1 MKKKKYLLIII
12 LLLLLSLI
20 IIFFIRKN
28 DKIIITFIDNNQI
41 IKEIKTKKGDVI
53 SLPKLTSD
61 NYKFD
66 GWLYKEKVLTNN
78 AWFNENATVV
88 AKWSEKPP
96 VMTINFDTDGGIDLK
111 SIMVECNSSL
121 KLPIPIKKGYQFISW
136 IDSEDKEINDNTE
149 LKCQN
154 ITLKAK
160 WIKKETN
167 TIFTN
172 LDDTLKN
179 VGITKTYHEYNPSK
193 DAITIYLF
201 YGKTCI
207 HCHNFLSF
215 LNDIVPEYGKYFN
228 LEAYE
233 VWNNDDN
240 KNLFNEVL
248 SFQNKDNTS
257 VPHII
262 IGENILKGYNKNNNE
277 DIIYLITK
285 LYNTNILDRY
295 DIMQEIDK

>member
-1 MKKKKYLLIII
+1 MKKRIII
-12 LLLLLSLI
+12 LLVILLLIVLVIAFLI
-20 IIFFIRKN
+20 LNKN
-28 DKIIITFIDNNQI
+28 DEIIITFRDNNQT
-41 IKEIKTKKGDVI
+41 IKEIKIKKGDII

-61 NYKFD
+61 NHKFD

-96 VMTINFDTDGGIDLK
+96 VMTINFDTDGGIDLN
-111 SIMVECNSSL
+111 SITVECNSSL

-136 IDSEDKEINDNTE
+136 IDSEDKEINDNTK
-149 LKCQN
+149 LKCQD

-172 LDDTLKN
+172 LDDTLKS

-233 VWNNDDN
+233 VWNNAEN
-240 KNLFNEVL
+240 KELYNKVL

-277 DIIYLITK
+277 DIINLIMK

-295 DIMQEIDK
+295 DIMQEFDK

>member
-1 MKKKKYLLIII
+1 MKKRIII
-12 LLLLLSLI
+12 LLVILLLIVLVIAFLI
-20 IIFFIRKN
+20 LNKN
-28 DKIIITFIDNNQI
+28 DEIIITFRDNNQT
-41 IKEIKTKKGDVI
+41 IKEIKTKKGDII

-61 NYKFD
+61 NHKFD

-96 VMTINFDTDGGIDLK
+96 VMTINFDTDGGIDLN
-111 SIMVECNSSL
+111 SITVECNSSL

-136 IDSEDKEINDNTE
+136 IDSEDSEINDNTE
-149 LKCQN
+149 LKCQDIN
-154 ITLKAK
+154 LKAK

-167 TIFTN
+167 TISTN
-172 LDDTLKN
+172 LDDTLKS

-233 VWNNDDN
+233 VWNNAEN
-240 KNLFNEVL
+240 KELYNKVL

-277 DIIYLITK
+277 DIINLIMK
-285 LYNTNILDRY
+285 LYNTNILERY
-295 DIMQEIDK
+295 DIMQEFDK